1 MFICLTY
8 QSECSNRRMCWSS
21 PPSSCRLFRP
31 LFVRMNHV
39 VRDIYSAIRKS
50 TIEFEKRKLQ
60 SLRRWQT
67 SAFYSKLY
75 DGMFIYSTHTGR
87 CRHFGSF
94 GAENFGNESFLR
106 LCSGVGIHVKLI
118 FLRWLIGDESLVAVR
133 IRLVAAAVHM
143 GLDLFGDDDENR
155 NEMKTNINQIEER
168 I

>member
-1 MFICLTY
+1 
-8 QSECSNRRMCWSS
+8 
-21 PPSSCRLFRP
+21 
-31 LFVRMNHV
+31 
-39 VRDIYSAIRKS
+39 
-50 TIEFEKRKLQ
+50 
-60 SLRRWQT
+60 
-67 SAFYSKLY
+67 
-75 DGMFIYSTHTGR
+75 MFIYSTHTGR

-155 NEMKTNINQIEER
+155 NEMKTNINQIEEPKKKKR
-168 I
+168 KWIRGKRVKERKREVER